1 MLEQRGDFAFDYN
14 LHGGTAPVKMQWLF
28 QEQSRL
34 PVAVQ
39 TWELPPGGT
48 EGMHSHT
55 DSSRPLE
62 ELYVVM
68 EGTARMTVDGQVY
81 QLAAG
86 DAVLAPVGSE
96 HDVANTGSG
105 PLRLLVV
112 WGEPGTADYT
122 AFGSHR
128 AAKAARTGGAAG
140 G

>member
-1 MLEQRGDFAFDYN
+1 
-14 LHGGTAPVKMQWLF
+14 
-28 QEQSRL
+28 
-34 PVAVQ
+34 
-39 TWELPPGGT
+39 
-48 EGMHSHT
+48 
-55 DSSRPLE
+55 
-62 ELYVVM
+62 M
-68 EGTARMTVDGQVY
+68 EGTARMTVDGQIH

-112 WGEPGTADYT
+112 WGEPGAADYT

-128 AAKAARTGGAAG
+128 AATAARTGGAAG